1 MKKILLMAM
10 ICLILFASLMP
21 LLKSGSVTDEEI
33 SKDGAVDIAIN
44 ALETHFDV
52 LREDFVYEH
61 LDAAFTIDSENDY
74 GAPADQPYWK
84 IRFGWGQAYG
94 VAISKTGE
102 VIALQGPGTPYY
114 PINSTIF
121 DNCTPGT
128 PNEKTASLQKI
139 KDTALEALQL
149 QKGSIELEAAASD
162 IQFVIN
168 EWYMWGE
175 EPVWIVTLSVDG
187 TEKWHVLLSNEGI
200 ALDIAS
206 EGKLFDC
213 SCFLH

>member
-1 MKKILLMAM
+1 MKGITVVLLVF
-10 ICLILFASLMP
+10 LILAVGNVSFADID
-21 LLKSGSVTDEEI
+21 KEE
-33 SKDGAVDIAIN
+33 AVNIAID
-44 ALETHFDV
+44 ALEMHFDV
-52 LREDFVYEH
+52 HREDFIH
-61 LDAAFTIDSENDY
+61 NNLDAVFIIDTENYY
-74 GAPADQPYWK
+74 GAPTDQPYWK

-94 VAISKTGE
+94 VAISNEGD

-128 PNEKTASLQKI
+128 PNEKSASRQMV

-149 QKGSIELEAAASD
+149 QEYDVTLDTMEVD
-162 IQFVIN
+162 IQLVDN

-175 EPVWIVTLSVDG
+175 EPVWIVTLSSAD
-187 TEKWHVLLSNEGI
+187 EENWYMLLSNEGLV
-200 ALDIAS
+200 LDLAS

>member
-1 MKKILLMAM
+1 MKRKTVVLLVF
-10 ICLILFASLMP
+10 LILAIGNVSYADIG
-21 LLKSGSVTDEEI
+21 KDEAI
-33 SKDGAVDIAIN
+33 DIAVD
-44 ALETHFDV
+44 ALEMHFDV
-52 LREDFVYEH
+52 HREDFIH
-61 LDAAFTIDSENDY
+61 NNLDAVFVIDTENYY
-74 GAPADQPYWK
+74 GAPTDQPYWK

-94 VAISKTGE
+94 VAISNEGD

-128 PNEKTASLQKI
+128 PNEKSASRQMV

-149 QKGSIELEAAASD
+149 QEYDVTIDTMEVD
-162 IQFVIN
+162 IQLVDN

-175 EPVWIVTLSVDG
+175 EPVWIVTLSSAD
-187 TEKWHVLLSNEGI
+187 EENWYVLMSNEGLV
-200 ALDIAS
+200 LDIAS